1 MPEAIEALLCASWR
15 CIARQLPCWW
25 RVPNLHKRPCPRR
38 YPARAYLYSEI
49 MPPEHMVYVWWGW
62 PAGEDG
68 FRELVVDVSVH
79 NEVDGFDGQHGL
91 YIQLGRALSP
101 ISNSISASKQTRPLT
116 PRRETSATSDSYSP
130 VGTPETLAWARTSP
144 SGWNESAGYEGDFIS
159 VRAPYDWGVG
169 EYRLRLAP
177 DGADQDGEWFS
188 LWITALTTGVTT
200 WAGSLKFPYHDNE
213 AIIAPLSYANIEIYG
228 TEDIRPI
235 DIPEMSISVEPPSG
249 DGVQATVAS
258 MGYSSID
265 GFIRNSEIHFD
276 PIEGVALLEAGG
288 LTKRKTTHKGKWV
301 VLP

>member
-1 MPEAIEALLCASWR
+1 MRLVALYCAAVAMLVA
-15 CIARQLPCWW
+15 CTE
-25 RVPNLHKRPCPRR
+25 
-38 YPARAYLYSEI
+38 PAQTPMSTQIPGRAYLYSEI

-91 YIQLGRALSP
+91 YIQLGSGF
-101 ISNSISASKQTRPLT
+101 ISDKQFYFGLQTDPPLDPEERDIRDERLIFSRWDTR
-116 PRRETSATSDSYSP
+116 D
-130 VGTPETLAWARTSP
+130 LAWARTSP